1 MLIFAYTLIYITTYT
16 YIMTRATKTLFIL
29 AIALA
34 VAAVSSLFVG
44 PVHIPAHNIV
54 DILLGR
60 EVAPVSEAWRFIVLQ
75 TRLPQTLT
83 AVLCG
88 SALSVCGLLLQNL
101 FRNPLADPSVFG
113 ISSGAALGVAVVML
127 LMGGSSAV
135 AGLAGMGAVVAGAFV
150 GAMAVTL
157 VVYGCALVV
166 RSRVALLIIGLMIGY
181 LASSAITLLNY
192 FATEDGVKQFLV
204 WGMGSFVS
212 VSPSQL
218 PWLAVAV
225 LVPLLLAFTLVKRL
239 DIMLLGDAYAQSLG
253 VSVPHV
259 RRMVLLLTG
268 FLTAVTTAFCG
279 PIAFIGLAVPHL
291 ARMAVRTDSHLCL
304 MSASLLMGAL
314 VAVLCQIGCS
324 VPGAGGVLPI
334 NAVTPL
340 VGAPVVLYVILHDK
354 K

>member
-1 MLIFAYTLIYITTYT
+1 
-16 YIMTRATKTLFIL
+16 MTRATKTLLIL
-29 AIALA
+29 SVALA
-34 VAAVSSLFVG
+34 VAMVSSLFVG
-44 PVHIPAHNIV
+44 PVHIPAHSIV

-60 EVAPVSEAWRFIVLQ
+60 EASQSSEAWRFIVLQ

-88 SALSVCGLLLQNL
+88 AALSVCGLLLQNI
-101 FRNPLADPSVFG
+101 FRNPLAAPSVFG

-135 AGLAGMGAVVAGAFV
+135 VGLAGMGAVVAGAFV

-157 VVYGCALVV
+157 VVFGCALVV

-192 FATEDGVKQFLV
+192 FATEDGVKSFLV

-212 VSPSQL
+212 VSPTQL

-225 LVPLLLAFTLVKRL
+225 LVPLLLALTLVKRL

-253 VSVPHV
+253 VSVPRV

-291 ARMAVRTDSHLCL
+291 ARLAVRTDSHLCL
-304 MSASLLMGAL
+304 MPASLLMGAL

-324 VPGAGGVLPI
+324 MPGGGGVLPV

-340 VGAPVVLYVILHDK
+340 VGAPVVLYVILHAERRA
-354 K
+354 

>member
-1 MLIFAYTLIYITTYT
+1 
-16 YIMTRATKTLFIL
+16 MTRATKTLLIL
-29 AIALA
+29 SVALA
-34 VAAVSSLFVG
+34 VAMVSSLFVG
-44 PVHIPAHNIV
+44 PVHIPVHSIV

-60 EVAPVSEAWRFIVLQ
+60 EASQSSEAWRFIVLQ

-88 SALSVCGLLLQNL
+88 AALSVCGLLLQNI

-157 VVYGCALVV
+157 VVFGCALVV

-192 FATEDGVKQFLV
+192 FATEDGVKSFLV

-212 VSPSQL
+212 VSPTQL

-225 LVPLLLAFTLVKRL
+225 LVPLLLALTLVKRL

-253 VSVPHV
+253 VSVPRV

-291 ARMAVRTDSHLCL
+291 ARLAVRTDSHLCL
-304 MSASLLMGAL
+304 MPASLLMGAL

-324 VPGAGGVLPI
+324 IPGGGGVLPV

-340 VGAPVVLYVILHDK
+340 VGAPVVLYVILHAERRA
-354 K
+354 

>member
-1 MLIFAYTLIYITTYT
+1 M
-16 YIMTRATKTLFIL
+16 
-29 AIALA
+29 
-34 VAAVSSLFVG
+34 
-44 PVHIPAHNIV
+44 
-54 DILLGR
+54 
-60 EVAPVSEAWRFIVLQ
+60 
-75 TRLPQTLT
+75 
-83 AVLCG
+83 LCG
-88 SALSVCGLLLQNL
+88 AALSVCGLLLQNI
-101 FRNPLADPSVFG
+101 FRNALADPSVFG

-157 VVYGCALVV
+157 VVFGCALVV

-192 FATEDGVKQFLV
+192 FATEDGVKSFLV

-212 VSPSQL
+212 VSPTQL

-225 LVPLLLAFTLVKRL
+225 LVPLLLALTLVKRL

-253 VSVPHV
+253 VSVPRV

-291 ARMAVRTDSHLCL
+291 ARLAVRTDSHLCL
-304 MSASLLMGAL
+304 MPASLLMGAL

-324 VPGAGGVLPI
+324 VPGGGGVLPV

-340 VGAPVVLYVILHDK
+340 VGAPVVLYVILHAERRA
-354 K
+354 

>member
-1 MLIFAYTLIYITTYT
+1 
-16 YIMTRATKTLFIL
+16 MTRATKTLLIL
-29 AIALA
+29 SVALA
-34 VAAVSSLFVG
+34 VAMVSSLFVG
-44 PVHIPAHNIV
+44 PVHIPAHSIV

-60 EVAPVSEAWRFIVLQ
+60 EASQSSEAWRFIVLQ

-88 SALSVCGLLLQNL
+88 AALSVCGLLLQNI

-135 AGLAGMGAVVAGAFV
+135 AGLAGMGAVV
-150 GAMAVTL
+150 
-157 VVYGCALVV
+157 

-192 FATEDGVKQFLV
+192 FATEDGVKSFLV

-212 VSPSQL
+212 VSPTQL

-225 LVPLLLAFTLVKRL
+225 LVPLLLALTLVKRL

-253 VSVPHV
+253 VSVPRV

-291 ARMAVRTDSHLCL
+291 ARLAVRTDSHLCL
-304 MSASLLMGAL
+304 MPASLFMGAL

-324 VPGAGGVLPI
+324 MPGGGGVLPV

-340 VGAPVVLYVILHDK
+340 VGAPVVLYVILHAERRA
-354 K
+354 

>member
-1 MLIFAYTLIYITTYT
+1 
-16 YIMTRATKTLFIL
+16 MTRATKTLLIL
-29 AIALA
+29 SVALA
-34 VAAVSSLFVG
+34 VAMVSSLFVG
-44 PVHIPAHNIV
+44 PVHIPAHSIV

-60 EVAPVSEAWRFIVLQ
+60 EASQSSEAWRFIVLQ

-88 SALSVCGLLLQNL
+88 AALSVCGLLLQNI

-135 AGLAGMGAVVAGAFV
+135 VAGAFV

-157 VVYGCALVV
+157 VVFGCALVV

-192 FATEDGVKQFLV
+192 FATEDGVKSFLV

-212 VSPSQL
+212 VSPTQL

-225 LVPLLLAFTLVKRL
+225 LVPLLLALTLVKRL

-253 VSVPHV
+253 VSVPRV

-291 ARMAVRTDSHLCL
+291 ARLAVRTDSHLCL
-304 MSASLLMGAL
+304 MPASLLMGAL

-324 VPGAGGVLPI
+324 IPGGGGVLPV

-340 VGAPVVLYVILHDK
+340 VGAPVVLYVILHAERRA
-354 K
+354 

>member
-1 MLIFAYTLIYITTYT
+1 
-16 YIMTRATKTLFIL
+16 MTRATKTLLIL
-29 AIALA
+29 SVALA
-34 VAAVSSLFVG
+34 VAMVSSLFVG
-44 PVHIPAHNIV
+44 PVHIPAHSIV

-60 EVAPVSEAWRFIVLQ
+60 EACQSSEAWRFIVLQ

-88 SALSVCGLLLQNL
+88 AALSVCGLLLQNI

-157 VVYGCALVV
+157 VVFGCALVV
-166 RSRVALLIIGLMIGY
+166 RSRVALLMIGY

-192 FATEDGVKQFLV
+192 FATEDGVKSFLV

-212 VSPSQL
+212 VSPTQL

-225 LVPLLLAFTLVKRL
+225 LVPLLLALTLVKRL
-239 DIMLLGDAYAQSLG
+239 DIMLLGDAYALSLG
-253 VSVPHV
+253 VSVPRV

-291 ARMAVRTDSHLCL
+291 ARLAVRTDSHLCL
-304 MSASLLMGAL
+304 MPASLLMGAL

-324 VPGAGGVLPI
+324 VPGGGGVLPV

-340 VGAPVVLYVILHDK
+340 VGAPVVLYVILHAERRA
-354 K
+354 